1 MLKVLGFFSK
11 FFTKCVGYEEASKLL
26 EEKEIAIEKLNKNIS
41 NKNSELGNLEA
52 SHIEL
57 NSKLDEVKKKLS
69 NAEVQVDILT
79 VKNAN
84 LEKELEA
91 FNNVTVET
99 ASEDISEIS
108 KLNDKLKEV
117 SVLLESERAENTVL
131 NNRVKELEKKIKES
145 LNSNEESPDLK
156 RSITKTNELM
166 AENKML
172 KDKIASLEKKPAEFL
187 NADALLYSYV
197 DTLSL
202 DKIKETKDTIVAVV
216 QTDNTLLRTINN
228 ALKDTDEKSSLKK
241 MLRAVW
247 SRRKKQLNPIYIEI
261 SNFGKVTK

>member
-11 FFTKCVGYEEASKLL
+11 FFTKCVGHEEASKLL
-26 EEKEIAIEKLNKNIS
+26 REKELVIEKLEKNIA

-52 SHIEL
+52 SHIEVV
-57 NSKLDEVKKKLS
+57 NKLS
-69 NAEVQVDILT
+69 SAEIQLSGV
-79 VKNAN
+79 
-84 LEKELEA
+84 
-91 FNNVTVET
+91 
-99 ASEDISEIS
+99 S

-117 SVLLESERAENTVL
+117 SDLLESEKAENTVL

-145 LNSNEESPDLK
+145 LNSDDESPDLK

-172 KDKIASLEKKPAEFL
+172 KDKIAILEKQPTDFL
-187 NADALLYSYV
+187 NVDALLYSYV
-197 DTLSL
+197 NTLSL
-202 DKIKETKDTIVAVV
+202 DKIKETKDAIVEAV
-216 QTDNTLLRTINN
+216 QTDNTLLKTINN

-247 SRRKKQLNPIYIEI
+247 SRRKKQLNPIYAEI
-261 SNFGKVTK
+261 NKFGTVTK

>member
-26 EEKEIAIEKLNKNIS
+26 REKILDIEKLEKNIA
-41 NKNSELGNLEA
+41 NKNSKLDNLEA
-52 SHIEL
+52 SHIEVV
-57 NSKLDEVKKKLS
+57 NKLS
-69 NAEVQVDILT
+69 SAEIQLSGV
-79 VKNAN
+79 
-84 LEKELEA
+84 
-91 FNNVTVET
+91 
-99 ASEDISEIS
+99 S

-117 SVLLESERAENTVL
+117 SDLLESEKAENTVL
-131 NNRVKELEKKIKES
+131 NNRVKELEKKIKET

-172 KDKIASLEKKPAEFL
+172 KDKIASLEKQPIDFL

-197 DTLSL
+197 NTLSL
-202 DKIKETKDTIVAVV
+202 DKIKETKDAIVEAV
-216 QTDNTLLRTINN
+216 QTDNTLLKTINN

-247 SRRKKQLNPIYIEI
+247 SRRKKQLNPIYAEI

>member
-11 FFTKCVGYEEASKLL
+11 FFTKCVGHEEASKLL
-26 EEKEIAIEKLNKNIS
+26 REKELVIEKLEKNIA

-52 SHIEL
+52 SHIEVV
-57 NSKLDEVKKKLS
+57 NKLS
-69 NAEVQVDILT
+69 SAEIQLSGV
-79 VKNAN
+79 
-84 LEKELEA
+84 
-91 FNNVTVET
+91 
-99 ASEDISEIS
+99 S

-117 SVLLESERAENTVL
+117 SDLLESEKAENTVL

-145 LNSNEESPDLK
+145 LNSDEESPDLK
-156 RSITKTNELM
+156 RSIIKTNELM

-172 KDKIASLEKKPAEFL
+172 KDKIASLEKQPTDFL

-197 DTLSL
+197 NTLSL
-202 DKIKETKDTIVAVV
+202 DKIKETKDVIVAAV
-216 QTDNTLLRTINN
+216 QTDNTLLKTINN

-241 MLRAVW
+241 MLRAIW
-247 SRRKKQLNPIYIEI
+247 SRRKKQLNPIYAEI

>member
-11 FFTKCVGYEEASKLL
+11 FFTKCVGHEEASKLL
-26 EEKEIAIEKLNKNIS
+26 REKELVIEKLEKNIA

-52 SHIEL
+52 SHIEVV
-57 NSKLDEVKKKLS
+57 NKLS
-69 NAEVQVDILT
+69 SAEIQLSGV
-79 VKNAN
+79 
-84 LEKELEA
+84 
-91 FNNVTVET
+91 
-99 ASEDISEIS
+99 S
-108 KLNDKLKEV
+108 KLNDKLKV
-117 SVLLESERAENTVL
+117 ASDLLESEKAENTVL

-145 LNSNEESPDLK
+145 LNSDEESPDLK

-172 KDKIASLEKKPAEFL
+172 KDKIATLEKQPTDFL
-187 NADALLYSYV
+187 NVDVLLYSYV
-197 DTLSL
+197 NTLSL
-202 DKIKETKDTIVAVV
+202 DKIKETKDAIVAAV

-247 SRRKKQLNPIYIEI
+247 SRRKKQLNPIYAEI
-261 SNFGKVTK
+261 NKFGTVTK

>member
-1 MLKVLGFFSK
+1 MLKVSGFFSK

-26 EEKEIAIEKLNKNIS
+26 REKILDIEKLEKNIA
-41 NKNSELGNLEA
+41 NKNSKLDNLEA
-52 SHIEL
+52 SHIEVV
-57 NSKLDEVKKKLS
+57 NKLS
-69 NAEVQVDILT
+69 SAEIQLSGV
-79 VKNAN
+79 
-84 LEKELEA
+84 
-91 FNNVTVET
+91 
-99 ASEDISEIS
+99 S

-117 SVLLESERAENTVL
+117 SDLLESEKAENTVL

-172 KDKIASLEKKPAEFL
+172 KDKIATLEKQPTDFL
-187 NADALLYSYV
+187 NVDALLYSYV
-197 DTLSL
+197 NTLSL
-202 DKIKETKDTIVAVV
+202 DKIKETKDAIVAAV
-216 QTDNTLLRTINN
+216 QTDNTLLKTINN

-247 SRRKKQLNPIYIEI
+247 SRRKKQLNPIYAEI
-261 SNFGKVTK
+261 NKFGTFTK

>member
-11 FFTKCVGYEEASKLL
+11 FFTKCVGHEEASKLL
-26 EEKEIAIEKLNKNIS
+26 REKELVIEKLEKNIA
-41 NKNSELGNLEA
+41 NKNSKLDNLEA
-52 SHIEL
+52 SHIEVNL
-57 NSKLDEVKKKLS
+57 KLGEAETKLRAAIAKNS
-69 NAEVQVDILT
+69 
-79 VKNAN
+79 N
-84 LEKELEA
+84 LEKELEI
-91 FNNVTVET
+91 FNNTSVGTV
-99 ASEDISEIS
+99 SEDISEIN

-145 LNSNEESPDLK
+145 LNSNEVSSDLK

-172 KDKIASLEKKPAEFL
+172 KDKIVSLEKQPTEFL
-187 NADALLYSYV
+187 NIDALLYSYV
-197 DTLSL
+197 NTLSL
-202 DKIKETKDTIVAVV
+202 DKIKETKDAIVAAV

-247 SRRKKQLNPIYIEI
+247 SRRKKQLNPIYDEI
-261 SNFGKVTK
+261 SNFGTVTK